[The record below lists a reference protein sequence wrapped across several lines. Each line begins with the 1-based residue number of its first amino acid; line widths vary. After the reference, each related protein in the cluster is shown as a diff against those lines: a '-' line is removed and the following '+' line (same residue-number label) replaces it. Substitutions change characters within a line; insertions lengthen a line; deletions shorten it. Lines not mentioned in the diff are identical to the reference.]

1 MTDPNLSINP
11 PSAEVRQ
18 WAMLCHLSALLGLVI
33 PLGHL
38 LGPLVL
44 WHLKREQDPFIDAQ
58 GKEALNFQISVTV
71 AGFICLL
78 LIFVVIGLVLFAV
91 LSVAVMILIVIAAVR
106 ANEGKPYRY
115 PMIWRPI
122 K

>member
-1 MTDPNLSINP
+1 
-11 PSAEVRQ
+11 
-18 WAMLCHLSALLGLVI
+18 
-33 PLGHL
+33 
-38 LGPLVL
+38 
-44 WHLKREQDPFIDAQ
+44 
-58 GKEALNFQISVTV
+58 V